1 MKDIKCYGHRGAA
14 GHEPENTLLSV
25 KCGIEFG
32 SDWIEIDVHAVSGDL
47 AVIHDERLEK
57 TTNGSGLIK
66 MKSWDY
72 LRSLDAGK
80 GQKIPTLCE
89 VIDCIDRKAGLAIEI
104 KNHDAAS
111 LVVGEI
117 HKAIFQKGWSYKQF
131 IVLSLNYLELQMI
144 QCYDPNIR
152 IALVM
157 SGIPKEYAKFAEQ
170 IGAYSLFADRSS
182 ITPELVEEAHIRGLK
197 VVALD
202 VDSEEDYLLMEAMD
216 VDGVITDYPDKV
228 ISWRFLRY
236 SESFLLTLS

>member
-1 MKDIKCYGHRGAA
+1 MKNIKCYGHRGAA

-72 LRSLDAGK
+72 LRSLDVGK

-111 LVVGEI
+111 LVVSEI
-117 HKAIFQKGWSYKQF
+117 HKAVFYKGWTYKQF
-131 IVLSLNYLELQMI
+131 IVSSLNYLELQLV
-144 QCYDPNIR
+144 QCYDPHIR
-152 IALVM
+152 IALIKGGVIM
-157 SGIPKEYAKFAEQ
+157 EFAKFADQ
-170 IGAYSLFADRSS
+170 IGAYSIFANKSF

-197 VVALD
+197 VVAQA
-202 VDSEEDYLLMEAMD
+202 VNTEEEYLFMEAMD
-216 VDGVITDYPDKV
+216 VDGVVSDYPDRI
-228 ISWRFLRY
+228 ISWRFIRY
-236 SESFLLTLS
+236 SESSLLKLS